1 MRNGPLSEKAGKS
14 QPRRHGVQAI
24 ARAAAVLRALERAP
38 EGLALGEIATA
49 VELPKSTVHRL
60 VAALASEDLV
70 SQEPGGKVRLGGGIA
85 RLAAASRESL
95 ADRLRPVLLELRRD
109 LDETVDLAVL
119 DGTGLRFVDQLP
131 APRRLRAASAVGEVF
146 PLHCTAN
153 GKALLAALPEERAL
167 ALLPSRLPRFT
178 PSTIVSRDEL
188 LSELALVRAA
198 GVAFDREEHTEG
210 ICAVG
215 AAILDTTGPVAAIS
229 VPVPTQRITGNEKRL
244 ATKVSVAAA
253 TASGLCSS
261 SLQPEER
268 NDGNR
273 TEAQDRGRNPG
284 AVRRAPRP
292 DGNR

>member
-1 MRNGPLSEKAGKS
+1 MRNDLGKEKASKGV
-14 QPRRHGVQAI
+14 PRRDGIQVI

-70 SQEPGGKVRLGGGIA
+70 TQERGGRVRLGGGIA
-85 RLAAASRESL
+85 RLAAAARENL

-119 DGTGLRFVDQLP
+119 DGAGVRFIDQLP
-131 APRRLRAASAVGEVF
+131 APRRLHAASAVGAVF

-153 GKALLAALPEERAL
+153 GKALLAAMPEERTL

-178 PSTIVSRDEL
+178 PSTIVSREGL
-188 LSELALVRAA
+188 RSELAQVRAA

-215 AAILDTTGPVAAIS
+215 AAVLDGTGPVAAIS
-229 VPVPTQRITGNEKRL
+229 VPVPTPRFEGNEKLL
-244 ATKVSVAAA
+244 AGKVTVAAA
-253 TASGLCSS
+253 TASGLCSI
-261 SLQPEER
+261 
-268 NDGNR
+268 G
-273 TEAQDRGRNPG
+273 RGSRQG
-284 AVRRAPRP
+284 
-292 DGNR
+292 D